1 MYLFSTDAIVFSK
14 KDLELWDQTSVLLS
28 VE

>member
-1 MYLFSTDAIVFSK
+1 MHLFSTDAIVFSK
-14 KDLELWDQTSVLLS
+14 KNLELWDQTFVLLS